1 LLLNQRS
8 GGQLGRVRELRQYAA
23 FASCI
28 HCRLAR
34 LCGTLLAHP
43 VQRGFNSVRHAPA
56 SEKLWLV
63 IPASRTDC
71 FDLWFLNPLPEFRL
85 NLMSNPLP
93 QLIDD

>member
-1 LLLNQRS
+1 
-8 GGQLGRVRELRQYAA
+8 
-23 FASCI
+23 
-28 HCRLAR
+28 
-34 LCGTLLAHP
+34 

-71 FDLWFLNPLPEFRL
+71 FDLWFLNPLPEFPL
-85 NLMSNPLP
+85 NLMSDPLP